1 MHFFCKRFQT
11 VSKEAHLHQ
20 YYLEIGKYSGEQKI
34 DLSQLCTT
42 NTTSWAV
49 ADDDEAEP
57 HNRLYFCAIVAWD
70 FTFKYICFLSTFRL
84 LLQVITNIPCP
95 LRRFFQFQSF
105 SIIFQIHFLGQR
117 PS

>member
-11 VSKEAHLHQ
+11 ISKEAHLHH
-20 YYLEIGKYSGEQKI
+20 YLEIVKYSGEQKI

-42 NTTSWAV
+42 ITSWAV

-70 FTFKYICFLSTFRL
+70 FTFKDICFLSTFRQ
-84 LLQVITNIPCP
+84 LLQVITNIPRP